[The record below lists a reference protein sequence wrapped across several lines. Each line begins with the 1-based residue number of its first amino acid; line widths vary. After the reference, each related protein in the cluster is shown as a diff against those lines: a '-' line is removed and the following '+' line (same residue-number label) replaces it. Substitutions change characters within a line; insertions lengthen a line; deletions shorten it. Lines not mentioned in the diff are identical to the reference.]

1 MAEVF
6 KVWHTGLHRFEAMK
20 SLLPNLGSDAL
31 FVQRFLHEA
40 RIAAALSHPH
50 IAAIY
55 NVGPDD
61 APRPFFTMEFIEG
74 GDLADL
80 FESNGKMSLEQAISL
95 LRPTADAL
103 DYAHARGVVHRDV
116 KPGNILLHTTSRSGW
131 SAKVVDFG
139 IARAQEDQG
148 GTRLTK
154 AGLIVGTPEYMSPEQ
169 AGNGQPVDHRTD
181 LYSLGVIAYEMVCG
195 RPPFWAQGN
204 LSSLSVIASHLR
216 DNPPPPCHL
225 EPSLPDSVNN
235 AILKA
240 LAKNPDDRFSTCGEF
255 IDALTRDV
263 PIAVL
268 PTSTAPVPALAS
280 TTKNGHPNA
289 TLTVPNGSSGNSLA
303 FEKAADRDTEWIVSR
318 STKAAASGLA
328 ASDAMAPGSAAS
340 AAPGGS
346 SKSVPAPG
354 TPGDKNF
361 KKWLWPGI
369 AASIATLLVV
379 AQFSRGTTSPSTE
392 ALLPTPSATASASAL
407 AESTASLAGTTP
419 AVSSATPVASG
430 ASIMRKAPLASKT
443 PSARTTPITDKTL
456 EAHRIA
462 PGVGATRSANGR
474 PVTGKTPAV
483 KSVKRTPRAA
493 PKMAVRPA
501 VRPRAAA
508 APRRAVTA
516 GVPNALDRV
525 RIEVSTQPIK
535 FPVVRRPTTRLL
547 VGQQRLLQAGKNG
560 ERQVRSRVAT
570 RAGRELARRV
580 LQVKV
585 LKHSVPQIALIGTR
599 KATASA
605 PSSRASRATRRAS
618 QRSSSADNSRRF
630 YRSNTRRNSTRRNR
644 GRTPRRNRRE
654 SSLPIVESS
663 LP

>member
-20 SLLPNLGSDAL
+20 SLLPNLGSDTL

-80 FESNGKMSLEQAISL
+80 FESNGKMSLPQALSL
-95 LRPTADAL
+95 LRPTAEAL

-116 KPGNILLHTTSRSGW
+116 KPGNILLHTTSRSDW

-216 DNPPPPCHL
+216 DDPPPPRHL
-225 EPSLPDSVNN
+225 EPTLPHSAND

-240 LAKNPDDRFSTCGEF
+240 LAKNPDDRFSTCAEF
-255 IDALTRDV
+255 IEALTRDV
-263 PIAVL
+263 AVANL
-268 PTSTAPVPALAS
+268 PSSNAALPVEGFTS
-280 TTKNGHPNA
+280 KNGQPNA
-289 TLTVPNGSSGNSLA
+289 TITARNGHSAKPILIDG
-303 FEKAADRDTEWIVSR
+303 AADRDTDFIETGSATI
-318 STKAAASGLA
+318 STLPVNAPA
-328 ASDAMAPGSAAS
+328 APGSVA
-340 AAPGGS
+340 
-346 SKSVPAPG
+346 
-354 TPGDKNF
+354 KNRTL
-361 KKWLWPGI
+361 KKWLWPI
-369 AASIATLLVV
+369 LAALIGTITVI
-379 AQFSRGTTSPSTE
+379 AQFSRGTSSPPEDDVIMPVPAVT
-392 ALLPTPSATASASAL
+392 TGTSATAMA
-407 AESTASLAGTTP
+407 TAN
-419 AVSSATPVASG
+419 ATPLNGIKDTTQPTSKPAPIATVLKVA
-430 ASIMRKAPLASKT
+430 
-443 PSARTTPITDKTL
+443 
-456 EAHRIA
+456 
-462 PGVGATRSANGR
+462 
-474 PVTGKTPAV
+474 
-483 KSVKRTPRAA
+483 
-493 PKMAVRPA
+493 
-501 VRPRAAA
+501 
-508 APRRAVTA
+508 
-516 GVPNALDRV
+516 DRV
-525 RIEVSTQPIK
+525 RTEVSTQPIK
-535 FPVVRRPTTRLL
+535 FPVVRRATANLL
-547 VGQQRLLQAGKNG
+547 LGQQRTAQPGKNG
-560 ERQVRSRVAT
+560 ERRISFRVT
-570 RAGRELARRV
+570 MRDGREIARRV

-585 LKHSVPQIALIGTR
+585 LKNSVPQIVLIGTR
-599 KATASA
+599 KATSSAS
-605 PSSRASRATRRAS
+605 SSRSSRSARRVSQQRRSGATTSSRYNRSTAR
-618 QRSSSADNSRRF
+618 RSSARV
-630 YRSNTRRNSTRRNR
+630 NSTRR
-644 GRTPRRNRRE
+644 TPRRSKRRGNRRE
-654 SSLPIVESS
+654 SSLPIVESP